1 MKVKYLTE
9 RSLTLLL
16 LLLVKKGEWNKIQQQ
31 NVVNNTTQHK
41 NQKPA
46 ETQYSINLNH
56 SHLL

>member
-31 NVVNNTTQHK
+31 NVVNNTTQEPK
-41 NQKPA
+41 
-46 ETQYSINLNH
+46 TCLLNIP
-56 SHLL
+56 LT